1 MTGTWT
7 LVLPEQLHDRLHR
20 HLFPGDGQEH
30 GALITAGVAQGPRGV
45 RLLAREVIPAREGI
59 DYVPGTRGHRMLTTD
74 FIRHQIHYCRDQ
86 RLAYLAVHN
95 HGGTT
100 TVVFSATD
108 LESHQRG
115 YPALRDLARDQVVG
129 GLVFAE
135 QAVAGDLWLPNGS
148 RTDLAATRIVGRRLR
163 ILYPAPLPPP
173 PGADPAYDR
182 QARLFGDRGQ
192 ALLATLKVGV
202 IGAGGAGSLLLQWL
216 AHLGVGHLVAVD
228 PDRLET
234 SNLPRVVGA
243 TRWDAH
249 PWLTDPARPAWV
261 RRLGNRLA
269 TPKVRIAKRVA
280 RAANPAG
287 TFEPILGNVIDD
299 PVAKRLIDC
308 DYLFLAADTM
318 QARAVFNALVHQYLI
333 PGMQVGVKVPV
344 DPATGDVG
352 TVFTVARPVTPDH
365 GCLWC
370 NGLIDPTRLREEGL
384 TPAQRDAQRYVDDQA
399 VIAPSVITLNALAAA
414 MAADDFLFAVT
425 GLHHPTVTSE
435 YLRFLPRHAQ
445 LAYDTPRADPTC
457 PDCGNGPRSRR
468 ARGDTKRLP
477 TRTATV

>member
-1 MTGTWT
+1 MNSTWT

-30 GALITAGVAQGPRGV
+30 GAVITAGVAQGPRGA
-45 RLLAREVIPAREGI
+45 RLLAREVIPARDGI

-74 FIRHQIHYCRDQ
+74 FIRQQVLDCRDQ

-100 TVVFSATD
+100 TVAFSRTD
-108 LESHQRG
+108 LESHERG
-115 YPALRDLARDQVVG
+115 YPALRDLTRGQVVG

-135 QAVAGDLWLPNGS
+135 QAVAGDLWLPDGS
-148 RTDLAATRIVGRRLR
+148 RIELPAARVVGRRLR
-163 ILYPAPLPPP
+163 ILHQAPLPPP
-173 PGADPAYDR
+173 PGADPAYNR
-182 QARLFGDRGQ
+182 QALLFGARGQ

-234 SNLPRVVGA
+234 PNLPRVVGA

-249 PWLTDPARPAWV
+249 PWLTDAARPAWV
-261 RRLGNRLA
+261 RWLGSRLA
-269 TPKVRIAKRVA
+269 TPKVRIAERVA
-280 RAANPAG
+280 RAANPSG
-287 TFEPILGNVIDD
+287 TFQPILGNIIDD
-299 PVAKRLIDC
+299 PVAGRLVDC

-344 DPATGDVG
+344 EEATGDVG
-352 TVFTVARPVTPDH
+352 NVFAVARPITPDH

-370 NGLIDPTRLREEGL
+370 NGLIDSARLREEGL
-384 TPAQRDAQRYVDDQA
+384 SPAERDAQRYVDDQA

-414 MAADDFLFAVT
+414 MAVDDFLFMIT
-425 GLHHPTVTSE
+425 GLHYPTVTSE

-445 LAYDTPRADPTC
+445 LTYDTPRADPIC
-457 PDCGNGPRSRR
+457 LDCGNGPRSRR
-468 ARGDTKRLP
+468 AKGDTKSLP
-477 TRTATV
+477 TRPATA

>member
-1 MTGTWT
+1 MIGTWT
-7 LVLPEQLHDRLHR
+7 LVLPEELYDRLHR
-20 HLFPGDGQEH
+20 HLIPGDGQEH
-30 GALITAGVAQGPRGV
+30 GAVITAGVAHGARGS
-45 RLLAREVIPAREGI
+45 RLLAREVIPAQEGI
-59 DYVPGTRGHRMLTTD
+59 DYLPGTRGHRMLTTD
-74 FIRHQIHYCRDQ
+74 FIHQQVQHCRDQ

-95 HGGTT
+95 HSGTT
-100 TVVFSATD
+100 TVAFSPTD

-115 YPALRDLARDQVVG
+115 YPALRDLTQGQVVG

-135 QAVAGDLWLPNGS
+135 QAVAGDLWLPDGS
-148 RTDLAATRIVGRRLR
+148 RTDLAAARIVGRRLR

-216 AHLGVGHLVAVD
+216 AHLGIDHLVAAD

-234 SNLPRVVGA
+234 PNLPRVVGA

-249 PWLTDPARPAWV
+249 PWLTDPARPAWA
-261 RRLGNRLA
+261 RRLGHRLA
-269 TPKVRIAKRVA
+269 TSKVRIAQRVA
-280 RAANPAG
+280 GAANPSG
-287 TFEPILGNVIDD
+287 TFEPILGNVIEDS
-299 PVAKRLIDC
+299 VARRLVDC

-344 DPATGDVG
+344 DQITGDVG
-352 TVFTVARPVTPDH
+352 AVFTVARPVTPDH

-370 NGLIDPTRLREEGL
+370 NGLIDPTQLREEGL
-384 TPAQRDAQRYVDDQA
+384 SPAQRDAQRYVDDQA
-399 VIAPSVITLNALAAA
+399 VIAPSVITLNALGAA
-414 MAADDFLFAVT
+414 MAADDFLFTVT
-425 GLHHPTVTSE
+425 GLHHPTVTNE
-435 YLRFLPRHAQ
+435 YLRFLPRAAQ
-445 LAYDTPRADPTC
+445 LSYDMPRADPTC
-457 PDCGNGPRSRR
+457 LDCGSGPRSRR
-468 ARGDTKRLP
+468 ARGDTRSLP
-477 TRTATV
+477 TRPAI

>member
-7 LVLPEQLHDRLHR
+7 LVLPEELYDRLHR
-20 HLFPGDGQEH
+20 HLFSGDGQEH
-30 GALITAGVAQGPRGV
+30 GAVITAGVAKTSRGA
-45 RLLAREVIPAREGI
+45 RLLARELIPAREGV

-74 FIRHQIHYCRDQ
+74 FIRQQVQHCRDQ

-100 TVVFSATD
+100 TVAFSRTD

-115 YPALRDLARDQVVG
+115 YPALRDLTRGQIVG
-129 GLVFAE
+129 GLVFADR
-135 QAVAGDLWLPNGS
+135 AVAGDLWLPDGS
-148 RTDLAATRIVGRRLR
+148 RTELAAARIIGRRLR
-163 ILYPAPLPPP
+163 ILHQAPLRVP
-173 PGADPAYDR
+173 PGVDPIYNR
-182 QARLFGDRGQ
+182 QALLFGDRGQ

-234 SNLPRVVGA
+234 PNLPRVVGT

-249 PWLTDPARPAWV
+249 VWLTDLARPGWV
-261 RRLGNRLA
+261 RRLGRRLA
-269 TPKVRIAKRVA
+269 TPKVRVAERVA
-280 RAANPAG
+280 RAANPTG
-287 TFEPILGNVIDD
+287 TFEPVLGNVIDD
-299 PVAKRLIDC
+299 PVARRLVDC

-333 PGMQVGVKVPV
+333 PGLQVGVKVPV
-344 DPATGDVG
+344 DQPTGDVG
-352 TVFTVARPVTPDH
+352 TVFAVARPVTPDH

-370 NGLIDPTRLREEGL
+370 NGLIDPPRLREEAL
-384 TPAQRDAQRYVDDQA
+384 SPAGRAAQRYVDDQA

-414 MAADDFLFAVT
+414 MAADDFLFTVT
-425 GLHHPTVTSE
+425 GLHHSSVTSE

-445 LAYDTPRADPTC
+445 LAYDMPRAGPTC
-457 PDCGNGPRSRR
+457 LDCGRGPRSRR
-468 ARGDTKRLP
+468 SRGDTKGLP
-477 TRTATV
+477 TRPTI

>member
-1 MTGTWT
+1 MTGTWI
-7 LVLPEQLHDRLHR
+7 LVLPEELYDRLHW
-20 HLFPGDGQEH
+20 HLFPGDGEEH
-30 GALITAGVAQGPRGV
+30 GAVITAGFAETSRGA

-74 FIRHQIHYCRDQ
+74 FIRRQVLNCRD
-86 RLAYLAVHN
+86 RHLAYLAVHN

-100 TVVFSATD
+100 TVAFSPTD
-108 LESHQRG
+108 LESHERG
-115 YPALRDLARDQVVG
+115 YPALGDLTRGQVVG

-135 QAVAGDLWLPNGS
+135 EAVAGDLWLPDGS
-148 RTDLAATRIVGRRLR
+148 RTDLAAAWVVGRRLR
-163 ILYPAPLPPP
+163 ILHQAPLPPP
-173 PGADPAYDR
+173 PGAGSAYDR

-228 PDRLET
+228 PERLET
-234 SNLPRVVGA
+234 PNLPRVVGA

-269 TPKVRIAKRVA
+269 TPKIQIAQRVA
-280 RAANPAG
+280 RAANPSS
-287 TFEPILGNVIDD
+287 TFEAILGNVIDD
-299 PVAKRLIDC
+299 AVARRLVDC

-344 DPATGDVG
+344 DRATGNVG
-352 TVFTVARPVTPDH
+352 NVFTVARPVTPDH

-384 TPAQRDAQRYVDDQA
+384 SPAERDAQRYVDDQA
-399 VIAPSVITLNALAAA
+399 VIAPSVITLNAVAAA
-414 MAADDFLFAVT
+414 LAADDFLFTVT
-425 GLHHPTVTSE
+425 GLHHPAVTDD
-435 YLRFLPRHAQ
+435 YLRFLPRDAQ
-445 LAYDTPRADPTC
+445 LSYDLPRADPAC
-457 PDCGNGPRSRR
+457 LDCGRGQRSRR
-468 ARGDTKRLP
+468 AKGDTKSLP
-477 TRTATV
+477 TRPAS